1 MLTVATGATQIV
13 APQVVLGVVGGD
25 PSPAPRFF
33 FQIVGMFMVLFGGL
47 MWHTVRAARD
57 MRVPML
63 WCALQ
68 KLGAATVV
76 SFGVAGGHFARIA
89 LSVAAFDLATSV
101 LAFWYRHV
109 TRPASGRDA

>member
-1 MLTVATGATQIV
+1 MATGATQVV
-13 APQVVLGVVGGD
+13 APDLVLGVVGGD
-25 PSPAPRFF
+25 ASPAPRFY

-57 MRVPML
+57 IRVPML

-76 SFGVAGGHFARIA
+76 TLGVFGGHFARIA
-89 LSVAAFDLATSV
+89 LIVAAFDLATSA
-101 LAFWYRHV
+101 LALWYRHV
-109 TRPASGRDA
+109 KGVAA